1 MKYWNIEIFIME
13 HWNIEIFIMK
23 YCIFLENKSTKLVNL
38 GPKQKGNEFPQM
50 IEIHVDLML
59 MDMKKMIK

>member
-1 MKYWNIEIFIME
+1 
-13 HWNIEIFIMK
+13 MK